1 MTFELMHAAA
11 KSEPAPWRLAEHLH
25 PQPHSGEWSMK
36 ICGYIGPEENDKASP
51 DDVYGFITGA
61 DGTVGF

>member
-1 MTFELMHAAA
+1 
-11 KSEPAPWRLAEHLH
+11 
-25 PQPHSGEWSMK
+25 MK

-61 DGTVGF
+61 GGTVGF